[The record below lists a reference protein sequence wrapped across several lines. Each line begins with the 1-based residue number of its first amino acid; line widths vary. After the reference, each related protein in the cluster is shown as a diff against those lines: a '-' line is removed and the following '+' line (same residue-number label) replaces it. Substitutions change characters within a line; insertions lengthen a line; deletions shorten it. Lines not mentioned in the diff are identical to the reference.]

1 MLKRVLTTTLKAK
14 NYNKVELF
22 QEGTRV
28 RANGNFSL
36 PSVVKE
42 FKTPEEARAFI
53 EGVTWAAS
61 YYGIDIAHYMK
72 DMDVSE
78 E

>member
-14 NYNKVELF
+14 NYNKDDLF

-42 FKTPEEARAFI
+42 FKTPEEAI
-53 EGVTWAAS
+53 KECEDS
-61 YYGIDIAHYMK
+61 D
-72 DMDVSE
+72 E